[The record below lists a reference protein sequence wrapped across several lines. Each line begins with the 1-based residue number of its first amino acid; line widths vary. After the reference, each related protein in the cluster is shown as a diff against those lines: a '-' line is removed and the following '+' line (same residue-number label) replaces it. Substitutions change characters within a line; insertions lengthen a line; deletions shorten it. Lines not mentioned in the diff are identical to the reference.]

1 MNDNQLIDAALA
13 GETAAF
19 GDLVERHQ
27 DRLYNAMTHVLGSA
41 EEARD
46 VVQDAFVQAYTK
58 LATFQRTAA
67 FYTWLYRIA
76 FNLAISRRRKHHPT
90 ESIERNRELSGNEPI
105 DQSAPTDR
113 LEHEERAHQVRRAL
127 SMLSDEHRSILV
139 LRDID
144 DRAYEDIA
152 EILDVPV
159 GTVRSRLHRARLQL
173 REQLKEV
180 WQGEFD

>member
-1 MNDNQLIDAALA
+1 MNENQLIDTALA
-13 GETAAF
+13 GDTAAF
-19 GDLVERHQ
+19 GELVQRHQ
-27 DRLYNAMTHVLGSA
+27 DRLYNAMVHVMGST

-58 LATFQRTAA
+58 LATFHRTAA

-76 FNLAISRRRKHHPT
+76 FNLSISRRRKHHPT
-90 ESIERNRELSGNEPI
+90 ESIERNREISGHEPM
-105 DQSAPTDR
+105 DPAAPTDR
-113 LEHEERAHQVRRAL
+113 LEHEERAQQVRQAL

-159 GTVRSRLHRARLQL
+159 GTVRSRLHRARMQL

-180 WQGEFD
+180 WQGELD